1 MFYDNQQLKRHILLK
16 HTISLEDR
24 RMDLCKQCGKKFADT
39 THLRTHVKSVHLNIK
54 EYRCKLCDA
63 KFANGGNLKEHI
75 GIKHLGYANAKE
87 WRKPEN
93 KSVRDKIS
101 EHEAYEYIQYTDKVE
116 T

>member
-1 MFYDNQQLKRHILLK
+1 
-16 HTISLEDR
+16 
-24 RMDLCKQCGKKFADT
+24 MDQCKQWVKKFADT
-39 THLRTHVKSVHLNIK
+39 THLRTHVKSAHLNIK

-63 KFANGGNLKEHI
+63 KFTNGGNLKEHI
-75 GIKHLGYANAKE
+75 GIKHLSYANAKE